1 MAVAEKIEQDLKAA
15 MRAQDVDRLSTLR
28 MLTAALKNAQIEQR
42 EKFSDDTAIAVL
54 RREAK
59 KRKEAGEA
67 FTTGGRLELAA
78 KELAELQII
87 ESYLPAQL
95 SAEQIE
101 AAVTE
106 AVSAAGGAPQ
116 FGQVMKVAMQK
127 LKGQADGKVVGEMVK
142 KILARTSG

>member
-1 MAVAEKIEQDLKAA
+1 
-15 MRAQDVDRLSTLR
+15 MRAQDVDKLSTLR

-67 FTTGGRLELAA
+67 FTTGGRPELAA
-78 KELAELQII
+78 KELAELHII

-101 AAVTE
+101 AAVAE
-106 AVSAAGGAPQ
+106 AASAAGDAPQ